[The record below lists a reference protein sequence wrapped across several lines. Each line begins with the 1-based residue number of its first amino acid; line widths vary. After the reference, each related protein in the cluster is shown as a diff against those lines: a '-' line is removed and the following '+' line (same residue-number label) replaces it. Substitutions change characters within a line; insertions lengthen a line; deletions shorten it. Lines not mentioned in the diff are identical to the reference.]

1 MTATTNASPV
11 QALIVLG
18 IMGYAAY
25 DSAVYRRLPPGA
37 HTSACSSFDRLL
49 LLAKKRGFE
58 HKRRFV
64 GIVRK
69 GKATAGAIACAEE
82 VLALVTPDE
91 LRAEFERASFWD
103 RVRA

>member
-1 MTATTNASPV
+1 MTTTTASPV

-18 IMGYAAY
+18 IMGYAPY
-25 DSAVYRRLPPGA
+25 GSETYRRLPPGA

-69 GKATAGAIACAEE
+69 GKATAGAIACAEA
-82 VLALVTPDE
+82 VLALVTADE
-91 LRAEFERASFWD
+91 LQAEFARASFWD
-103 RVRA
+103 RFGA